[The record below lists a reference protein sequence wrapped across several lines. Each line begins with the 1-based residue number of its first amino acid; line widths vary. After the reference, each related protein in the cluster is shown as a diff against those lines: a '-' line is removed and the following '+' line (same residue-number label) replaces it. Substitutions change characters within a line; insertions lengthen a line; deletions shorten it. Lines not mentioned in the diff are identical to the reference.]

1 MLQSQCFNY
10 YFTLNRINLQAFSN
24 INVLI
29 KQKFTEFRNH
39 NLTNQRVA
47 NLKFD
52 FILSWSHITCRHLQ
66 HCISAIMRLPSK
78 RIEKWQPKAIMSEFR
93 LRRIDHKY
101 TLYQIEV
108 LYTQVLIFAKLCGIY
123 QFNPKITSKY
133 YVLQQHQWK

>member
-1 MLQSQCFNY
+1 MHIEKFTVLAQGINLVSIVYIMKIVSTSNLIKLSGDHFVIKITTVMLQSQCFNY

-24 INVLI
+24 INFLI

-78 RIEKWQPKAIMSEFR
+78 RIEKWQPKAIM
-93 LRRIDHKY
+93 
-101 TLYQIEV
+101 
-108 LYTQVLIFAKLCGIY
+108 
-123 QFNPKITSKY
+123 
-133 YVLQQHQWK
+133 